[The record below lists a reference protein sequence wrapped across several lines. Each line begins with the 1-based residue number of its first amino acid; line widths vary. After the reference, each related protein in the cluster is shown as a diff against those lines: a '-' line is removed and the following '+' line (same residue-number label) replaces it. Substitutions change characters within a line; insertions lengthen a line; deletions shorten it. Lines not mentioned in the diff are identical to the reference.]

1 MAAPAV
7 EEIHEMA
14 LPNAEI
20 DWERLDKTKF
30 FLVGAGLF
38 SGISCLLYPLTVV
51 KTRVQV
57 QDRGSATAYK
67 SMADAYRQIF
77 RHEGVRGFYKVR
89 WMSTA
94 IIWILKGFGA
104 GVVRDLSR
112 GLSLFKYESA
122 GKASCFTGGLLLV
135 TQYIGK

>member
-1 MAAPAV
+1 MSAPAAALADDV
-7 EEIHEMA
+7 RDMA

-38 SGISCLLYPLTVV
+38 SGLSCVLYPLTVV

-57 QDRGSATAYK
+57 QDRASATAYK

-77 RHEGVRGFYKVR
+77 RHEGIRGFYKVR
-89 WMSTA
+89 ISCRTC
-94 IIWILKGFGA
+94 LFYRHCG
-104 GVVRDLSR
+104 DLSLIVHSFEL
-112 GLSLFKYESA
+112 GSLPSQE
-122 GKASCFTGGLLLV
+122 
-135 TQYIGK
+135 

>member
-67 SMADAYRQIF
+67 SMADAYQQIF

-89 WMSTA
+89 LTRTA
-94 IIWILKGFGA
+94 G
-104 GVVRDLSR
+104 S
-112 GLSLFKYESA
+112 
-122 GKASCFTGGLLLV
+122 
-135 TQYIGK
+135 